1 MVNVGQQQ
9 QKAGE
14 DPPYAGTS
22 GNNRV
27 VTRAPLLRSLAS
39 FFASFLRPFLLLPA
53 LTTSGFFLG
62 FLLVYPPPE
71 STYPREQLTRNILV
85 PLPSSL
91 LFVLDSG
98 EENYCFSR
106 ILLFYHFWNSSGV
119 YGPLPVVT
127 RVVPLALSSC
137 LFVLWEERYLQKYR
151 LQECLCEIERRIRTK
166 RGLRRLVSA
175 KVDNSF

>member
-119 YGPLPVVT
+119 YGPLQWLPESF
-127 RVVPLALSSC
+127 LS
-137 LFVLWEERYLQKYR
+137 RYLRVSSFYGRRGIFRSIVFRNAYAR
-151 LQECLCEIERRIRTK
+151 LNVGYVRKE
-166 RGLRRLVSA
+166 G
-175 KVDNSF
+175 

>member
-39 FFASFLRPFLLLPA
+39 FFASFLRPFLRLLPA

-62 FLLVYPPPE
+62 FLLVYSPPE

-119 YGPLPVVT
+119 YGPLQWLPESF
-127 RVVPLALSSC
+127 LS
-137 LFVLWEERYLQKYR
+137 RYLRVSSFYGRRGIFRSIVFRNAYAR
-151 LQECLCEIERRIRTK
+151 LNVGYVGK
-166 RGLRRLVSA
+166 RVETVGFRESG
-175 KVDNSF
+175 